1 MRCRSVWWLLVLSAC
16 GPGLAVPWEP
26 DADDVLP
33 VTRCQPTEVV
43 SSTEVPFSPGGGF
56 LAARPGTYGW
66 LNPGT
71 LELETFFSDPR
82 LSVPAR
88 IISFANWPRQAR
100 RPLLLRG
107 ARIGFVALAG
117 NQPSDPDGLARLH
130 LEGERLVFEP
140 LAVSRWAHAA
150 DTTRDGGW
158 VALVSDRGLPSLN
171 DQVTEVVA
179 SSSPTPLRSFDGGVS
194 ALRVTAPDV
203 ISVLDSSG
211 PRVLVG
217 AGDQLEL
224 PACVR
229 PSALPFAPVVKPFAG
244 GRVVVQ
250 QCDASVILARYG
262 NTPRPEAT
270 LEVNTGSLF
279 WVDAAVDSAGRLA
292 VATSHAERPPVIRLF
307 HLDDLSVAHE
317 ALSLAPLMRCSS
329 RGLLQI
335 EADPTA
341 PGRFA
346 VLAAHAIGH
355 GEGCAAVTR
364 LELCAP
370 Q

>member
-1 MRCRSVWWLLVLSAC
+1 MFSAC
-16 GPGLAVPWEP
+16 GPGLTVPWEP
-26 DADDVLP
+26 ADDDVLP
-33 VTRCQPTEVV
+33 VTRCQPTEIV
-43 SSTEVPFSPGGGF
+43 SSTEVPFSRGGGF
-56 LAARPGTYGW
+56 LAARPGAYGW
-66 LNPGT
+66 LNPAT

-82 LSVPAR
+82 LSVAPR
-88 IISFANWPRQAR
+88 IISFANWPRSAR

-107 ARIGFVALAG
+107 ARVGFVALAG

-140 LAVSRWAHAA
+140 LPVSRWVHAA

-158 VALVSDRGLPSLN
+158 VALVSDQGLPSLSA
-171 DQVTEVVA
+171 QATEVVA
-179 SSSPTPLRSFDGGVS
+179 STSTTPLRSFDGGVS

-217 AGDQLEL
+217 AADQLDL
-224 PACVR
+224 PACAR

-250 QCDASVILARYG
+250 QCDASVMVARFEQS
-262 NTPRPEAT
+262 TRPAAT
-270 LEVNTGSLF
+270 LEVKTGSLF
-279 WVDAAVDSAGRLA
+279 WVDAAVDNAGRLA
-292 VATSHAERPPVIRLF
+292 VGTWTHAEQSPVIRLF

-317 ALSLAPLMRCSS
+317 GLSLAPLMRCSS
-329 RGLLQI
+329 PGFLQI

-346 VLAAHAIGH
+346 VLAAQAIGH
-355 GEGCAAVTR
+355 GEGCAALTR

-370 Q
+370 P